1 MLIVD
6 KKNDTIHLTRGDTA
20 RLTVD
25 LDIEFEDGTKQ
36 PYSVQNDDVLTLSV
50 KKRKKDF
57 KPCIEKVVKGSA
69 DFHIKP
75 EDTAD
80 LDFGSYVYD
89 VEIRTAEGD
98 VYTVIENKTFKI
110 GVEVTKR

>member
-6 KKNDTIHLTRGDTA
+6 KKNHTIQLTRGDTA

-25 LDIEFEDGTKQ
+25 LDCFLEDGTKQ
-36 PYSVQNDDVLTLSV
+36 PYTMRNDDVLTLSV
-50 KKRKKDF
+50 KRTAKSFKACLQKD
-57 KPCIEKVVKGSA
+57 VKGSNEI
-69 DFHIKP
+69 HIKP
-75 EDTAD
+75 EDTAA

-89 VEIRTAEGD
+89 VELCTAEGD

-110 GVEVTKR
+110 GVEVTTR